1 MTQQS
6 ISVVDRNI
14 TQPFI
19 PTLRMIVMAEE
30 RISAIPIDGWG
41 SLQALEFI
49 RLLDEISEQGTSE
62 EMNSEWH
69 EN

>member
-1 MTQQS
+1 MIQQS
-6 ISVVDRNI
+6 ISIVDRNI
-14 TQPFI
+14 TQPLI
-19 PTLRMIVMAEE
+19 PTLRMVVMAEE

-49 RLLDEISEQGTSE
+49 RLIDDLSEQETSE